1 MATKKSERF
10 VLVTTS
16 HRGVFAGY
24 ATDTSADT
32 IELKRAR
39 NVIYWSADVGGFM
52 GLAANGPTAGCR
64 IGPACDIEVR
74 NITSVAEIGPDAEA
88 KWRAAK

>member
-1 MATKKSERF
+1 MASKQERF
-10 VLVTTS
+10 VLITTS

-24 ATDTSADT
+24 ATDTSGDS

-39 NVIYWSADVGGFM
+39 NVIYWASAVGGFM
-52 GLAANGPTAGCR
+52 GLAANGPTADCR

-74 NITSVAEIGPDAEA
+74 NITSIATIGPDAEA
-88 KWRAAK
+88 KWAQFK